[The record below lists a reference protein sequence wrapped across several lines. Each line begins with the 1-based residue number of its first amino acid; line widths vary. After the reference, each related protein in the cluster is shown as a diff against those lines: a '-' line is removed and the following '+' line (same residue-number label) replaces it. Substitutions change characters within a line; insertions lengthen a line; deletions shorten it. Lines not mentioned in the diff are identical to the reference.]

1 MTLKSLTFGLCIILM
16 SACTNDVSQF
26 AIEGNP
32 LEAGRR
38 SNTTI
43 EVLEVS
49 LPLYMQGQDI
59 PVMDETG
66 AIKTSDGAVWA
77 DDPARSIS
85 LNLAESLS
93 RLSGGIASVEPW
105 PLDEPALKRLDV
117 RVKTLL
123 ANNLGI
129 LEFRGQYFLTPD
141 DGSKPKVDWFNIAVP
156 MRALD
161 ARSIAHATG
170 IATQQLAR
178 EILGR

>member
-1 MTLKSLTFGLCIILM
+1 M
-16 SACTNDVSQF
+16 SACSNNISQF

-32 LEAGRR
+32 LEEGRR

-59 PVMDETG
+59 PVMDENG
-66 AIKTSDGAVWA
+66 AIKTTSGAEWA
-77 DDPARSIS
+77 DDPARAIS
-85 LNLAESLS
+85 LNLAQSLS

-123 ANNLGI
+123 ANNRGTLD
-129 LEFRGQYFLTPD
+129 FSGQYFLTPD

-156 MRALD
+156 MRSLD

-178 EILGR
+178 EILGQ